1 MDGNRAYSRLH
12 WLLGRGEFV
21 VTAECGPPRGADRLV
36 VEKKAQY
43 LKGYVDAVN
52 VTDCQ
57 TAVARL
63 CSLAACVMLKGLGLE
78 PTLQM
83 TCRDRNR
90 LALTADLYGAAAL
103 GIPNVLCL
111 TGDHQKFGDHPTA
124 KGVYDLDSIGLI
136 DLVRRLRDEGRT
148 LSGEEVEGRPRLF
161 IGAAENPFADP
172 FEFRVTRLK
181 KKITAGCQFIQTQ
194 CVYDMQRFGEWMK
207 RVVDVGLHEK
217 CHILAGVT
225 PMKSV
230 GMARYM
236 QKSVPG
242 MIVPEALIERLKGA
256 PADQRAQEGIRIA
269 VEQIQALREMK
280 GVAGIHLMA
289 IEWEERVP
297 EIVKEA
303 GLLPR
308 LSEV

>member
-1 MDGNRAYSRLH
+1 MDGNGAYSHLHRL
-12 WLLGRGEFV
+12 LEAGTFV
-21 VTAECGPPRGADRLV
+21 ITGECGPPRGADRSV
-36 VEKKAQY
+36 IEEKAGY
-43 LKGYVDAVN
+43 LKGNVDAIN

-63 CSLAACVMLKGLGLE
+63 SSVAACSILKGLGLE

-90 LALTADLYGAAAL
+90 LAITADLFGASAL
-103 GIPNVLCL
+103 GIHNLLCL

-124 KGVYDLDSIGLI
+124 KGVYDLDSVSLI
-136 DLVRRLRDEGRT
+136 DMVKKLRDEGVT
-148 LSGEEVEGRPRLF
+148 LSGEQVESRPRFF

-172 FEFRVTRLK
+172 FEFRAIRLK
-181 KKITAGCQFIQTQ
+181 KKIAAGCEFIQTQ
-194 CVYDMQRFGEWMK
+194 CVYDMQRFVEWMK
-207 RVVDVGLHEK
+207 RVVDQGLHEK
-217 CHILAGVT
+217 CYILAGVT

-236 QKSVPG
+236 QGSVPG
-242 MIVPEALIERLKGA
+242 MIVPEALIERLKAA
-256 PADQRAQEGIRIA
+256 PKEKRADEGIKIA
-269 VEQIQALREMK
+269 VEQIQQLREME
-280 GVAGIHLMA
+280 GIAGIHLMA

-297 EIVKEA
+297 DIVSAA

-308 LSEV
+308 PSAE